1 VNADGSLGAVI
12 AGARQLTALTLGYR
26 DGAAFGDAADDVLAP
41 GAALLGSADYAWRA
55 IDAAGLVSSGVS
67 EAGDLALVY
76 ETLGVREIE
85 TAGGFAIEIEQGDTR
100 SFAERRAS
108 RLSDLAL
115 IGAALSGAIGDG
127 RANRLDARV
136 RRFGANSRI
145 ASIFVQ

>member
-1 VNADGSLGAVI
+1 
-12 AGARQLTALTLGYR
+12 
-26 DGAAFGDAADDVLAP
+26 
-41 GAALLGSADYAWRA
+41 
-55 IDAAGLVSSGVS
+55 VSSGVS

-85 TAGGFAIEIEQGDTR
+85 TAGGFDIEIEQGDTR

-127 RANRLDARV
+127 RVKGSTR
-136 RRFGANSRI
+136 G
-145 ASIFVQ
+145 